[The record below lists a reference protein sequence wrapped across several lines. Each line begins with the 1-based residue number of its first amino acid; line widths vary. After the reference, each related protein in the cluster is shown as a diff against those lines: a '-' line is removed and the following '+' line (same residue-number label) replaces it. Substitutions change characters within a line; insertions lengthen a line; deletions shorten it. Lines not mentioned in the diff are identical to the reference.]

1 MKKLVFVVLCASLW
15 LVPGIAL
22 YAQGAF
28 SDVPIDHWAY
38 EAIQKLADQG
48 VLIGYPDGTFKGQRA
63 MTRYEAAMAIQRA
76 LEKMPAGGGA
86 GPAGPPGPAG
96 AAGPPGPPGTGAG
109 LTDQQKA
116 LLQRLET
123 EFAPELKAI
132 RADLDDLTRRVEEL
146 EAKPAEK
153 PKVAVSG
160 SLQYRAGLYGTELKI
175 HKGVQT
181 GYPYD
186 LVGMTQ
192 VGWFDAFGVP
202 VTDSTKD
209 AWKAGDFSSL
219 RTIVTLTGQVAK
231 DAELNVRFLADPST
245 NQMFPIADDQS
256 PNVVWNNGNLDM
268 VRIDEAYVKVPT
280 KWIVP
285 VDWVV
290 GKQRVAWGQGLVLDN
305 NLLALKGADAKV
317 QITRN
322 ISLEAFGAMLDRE
335 ALGGQTSPLPNPPG
349 VETTGQDDV
358 AAARLA
364 IPIGGWDLGLNW
376 LQDGFRKEKAGSIDL
391 AGKIFG
397 RNVALEWA
405 ELRTNAATIQTDDI
419 EDATGASSGDKM
431 AVVVKADILKTP
443 SIDLSASYGKLG
455 ALYAFAVVP
464 GSGFGGYDP
473 YGFGAGVFNLPFSA
487 LHPYAEVNAH
497 DINWVDRPLFL
508 DPTNIAKGWQLA
520 LTLPKLLGEGTPL
533 TVTWADGEAINH
545 DYLDALV
552 AGVPIAGIDKWR
564 DADRVWTVSITR
576 PLAENVNFRILY
588 GQREVKNVLLGN
600 TISPI
605 KDDDIKVLRGELTV
619 TF

>member
-1 MKKLVFVVLCASLW
+1 MKKLLFVVLCASLW

-38 EAIQKLADQG
+38 EAIQKLADLG
-48 VLIGYPDGTFKGQRA
+48 CLIGYPDGMMKGQRA
-63 MTRYEAAMAIQRA
+63 MTRYEAALMVARCC
-76 LEKMPAGGGA
+76 EKCGGGGVA
-86 GPAGPPGPAG
+86 GPKGEVGPAGP
-96 AAGPPGPPGTGAG
+96 AGPPGPPGTGAG

-153 PKVAVSG
+153 AKVAVSG
-160 SLQYRAGLYGTELKI
+160 SLQYRAGYYGSKLAV
-175 HKGVQT
+175 HQGLQT

-186 LVGMTQ
+186 LTGLTQ

-219 RTIVTLTGQVAK
+219 RTIVTLSGQVAK

-245 NQMFPIADDQS
+245 NEMFPIVNDVS

-280 KWIVP
+280 TWILP

-305 NLLALKGADAKV
+305 NLLALKGVDAKV
-317 QITRN
+317 KITKN
-322 ISLEAFGAMLDRE
+322 IGLEAFGAMLDRE
-335 ALGGQTSPLPNPPG
+335 ALGGQTATVPNPPG
-349 VETTGQDDV
+349 VETVGQDDW
-358 AAARLA
+358 AAARLSFPLA
-364 IPIGGWDLGLNW
+364 GWNLGVNW

-405 ELRTNAATIQTDDI
+405 ELRTNAANISTSDI
-419 EDATGASSGDKM
+419 EDATGASSSDKM
-431 AVVVKADILKTP
+431 ALLVKADILKTS
-443 SIDLSASYGKLG
+443 SIDLSASYGRLG

-473 YGFGAGVFNLPFSA
+473 YGFGPGAGFFNLPFSA

-508 DPTNIAKGWQLA
+508 DPTNIAKGFQLA
-520 LTLPKLLGEGTPL
+520 LTLPKLLGQGTPL
-533 TVTWADGEAINH
+533 TFTWADGEAINH
-545 DYLDALV
+545 DYLDAL
-552 AGVPIAGIDKWR
+552 AMGSDITGIDKWR

-576 PLAENVNFRILY
+576 PLAENVNFRLLY
-588 GQREVKNVLLGN
+588 GQRQVENVLLD
-600 TISPI
+600 SP
-605 KDDDIKVLRGELTV
+605 DDDIKVLRGELTV